1 MTLFQNQVYEANF
14 NYIGQ
19 ALIKAYDTKK
29 ENNESTTELSNLIK
43 CVNEMHMFVVG
54 LKNEVQV
61 LDFKL
66 KIAEGDKLRAIERA
80 RKSEKLLENDTTIR
94 RKEL

>member
-1 MTLFQNQVYEANF
+1 
-14 NYIGQ
+14 
-19 ALIKAYDTKK
+19 
-29 ENNESTTELSNLIK
+29 
-43 CVNEMHMFVVG
+43 MFAVG
-54 LKNEVQV
+54 LRNEVQV

-94 RKEL
+94 R

>member
-19 ALIKAYDTKK
+19 ALVKAYDTKK
-29 ENNESTTELSNLIK
+29 ENNESTKELGNLIK

-54 LKNEVQV
+54 LRNEVQV

-94 RKEL
+94 R

>member
-43 CVNEMHMFVVG
+43 CINEMHMFVVG

-94 RKEL
+94 R

>member
-19 ALIKAYDTKK
+19 ALVKAYDKKK

-94 RKEL
+94 R

>member
-1 MTLFQNQVYEANF
+1 MTVFQNQVYEANF

-19 ALIKAYDTKK
+19 ALVKAYDTKK
-29 ENNESTTELSNLIK
+29 ANNESTKQLGNLIK
-43 CVNEMHMFVVG
+43 SVNEMHMFVVG
-54 LKNEVQV
+54 LRNEVQV

-80 RKSEKLLENDTTIR
+80 RKTEKLL
-94 RKEL
+94 K

>member
-19 ALIKAYDTKK
+19 ALVKAYDTKK
-29 ENNESTTELSNLIK
+29 ENNESTKELGNLIK

-94 RKEL
+94 R

>member
-19 ALIKAYDTKK
+19 ALVKAYDTKK

-54 LKNEVQV
+54 LRNEVQV

-94 RKEL
+94 R

>member
-1 MTLFQNQVYEANF
+1 MTLLQNQIYEANF

-19 ALIKAYDTKK
+19 ALVKAYDTKK
-29 ENNESTTELSNLIK
+29 ENNESTKELGNLIK

-54 LKNEVQV
+54 LRNEVQV

-80 RKSEKLLENDTTIR
+80 RKSEKLI
-94 RKEL
+94 K

>member
-19 ALIKAYDTKK
+19 ALVKAYDTKK
-29 ENNESTTELSNLIK
+29 ENNESTKELGNLIK

-54 LKNEVQV
+54 LRNEAQV

-80 RKSEKLLENDTTIR
+80 KKSEKLLENDTTIR
-94 RKEL
+94 R

>member
-19 ALIKAYDTKK
+19 ALVKAYDTKK
-29 ENNESTTELSNLIK
+29 ANNESTKQLGNLIK
-43 CVNEMHMFVVG
+43 SVNEMHMFVVG
-54 LKNEVQV
+54 LRNEVQV

-80 RKSEKLLENDTTIR
+80 RKTEKLL
-94 RKEL
+94 K

>member
-19 ALIKAYDTKK
+19 ALVKAYDTKK
-29 ENNESTTELSNLIK
+29 ENNESTKELSNLIK

-54 LKNEVQV
+54 LRNEVQV

-80 RKSEKLLENDTTIR
+80 KKSEKLLENDTTIR
-94 RKEL
+94 R

>member
-29 ENNESTTELSNLIK
+29 ENKQSTTELGNLIK
-43 CVNEMHMFVVG
+43 CVNEMHMYVSS
-54 LKNEVQV
+54 LRNEVQV
-61 LDFKL
+61 LDFKI
-66 KIAEGDKLRAIERA
+66 KIAESDKLRAIERA
-80 RKSEKLLENDTTIR
+80 RKTEKLL
-94 RKEL
+94 KW

>member
-29 ENNESTTELSNLIK
+29 ENKQSTTELGNLIK
-43 CVNEMHMFVVG
+43 CVNEMHMYVSS
-54 LKNEVQV
+54 LRNELQV
-61 LDFKL
+61 LDFKI
-66 KIAEGDKLRAIERA
+66 KIAESDKLRAIERA
-80 RKSEKLLENDTTIR
+80 RKTEKLL
-94 RKEL
+94 K

>member
-19 ALIKAYDTKK
+19 ALVKAYDTKK
-29 ENNESTTELSNLIK
+29 KNNESTKELSNLIK
-43 CVNEMHMFVVG
+43 CVNEMHMFAVG
-54 LKNEVQV
+54 LRNEVQV

-66 KIAEGDKLRAIERA
+66 KIAEGDKIRAIERA

-94 RKEL
+94 R

>member
-19 ALIKAYDTKK
+19 ALVKAYDTKK

-94 RKEL
+94 R

>member
-94 RKEL
+94 R

>member
-29 ENNESTTELSNLIK
+29 ENKQSTTELGNLIK
-43 CVNEMHMFVVG
+43 CVNEMHMYVSS
-54 LKNEVQV
+54 LRNEVQV
-61 LDFKL
+61 LDFKI
-66 KIAEGDKLRAIERA
+66 KIAESDKLRAIERA
-80 RKSEKLLENDTTIR
+80 RKTEKLL
-94 RKEL
+94 K

>member
-19 ALIKAYDTKK
+19 ALVKAYDTKK
-29 ENNESTTELSNLIK
+29 ENNESTKELSNLIK

-54 LKNEVQV
+54 LRNEVQV

-94 RKEL
+94 R

>member
-1 MTLFQNQVYEANF
+1 MTVFQNQVYEANF

-19 ALIKAYDTKK
+19 ALVKAYDTKK
-29 ENNESTTELSNLIK
+29 ANNESTKQLGNLIK
-43 CVNEMHMFVVG
+43 SVNEMHMFVVG
-54 LKNEVQV
+54 LRNEVQV

-80 RKSEKLLENDTTIR
+80 RKSEKLL
-94 RKEL
+94 K

>member
-19 ALIKAYDTKK
+19 ALVKAYDTKK
-29 ENNESTTELSNLIK
+29 ENNESTKELGNLIK

-54 LKNEVQV
+54 LRNEVQV

-80 RKSEKLLENDTTIR
+80 KKSEKLLENDTTIR
-94 RKEL
+94 R